1 MEIINGCTVISR
13 SESPDPIH
21 FGQPEAGGAYVAII
35 GAFQPGEPAPPFHIH
50 PHTDE
55 GFYIANGQATFRLG
69 DREVT
74 VTAGGF
80 VFVPRG
86 TPHTVWNSGIDAVRG
101 LLLISPGDAEHEF
114 IPADSSAQEP

>member
-1 MEIINGCTVISR
+1 MEIINGCIVISR

-35 GAFQPGEPAPPFHIH
+35 GVFQPGEPAPRFTFTRARTRGLYRERPS
-50 PHTDE
+50 D
-55 GFYIANGQATFRLG
+55 FRLG
-69 DREVT
+69 DPEVT

-86 TPHTVWNSGIDAVRG
+86 TPHTVWNSGVDAVRG
-101 LLLISPGDAEHEF
+101 LLLISPDDAEHEF